1 MQTGS
6 VPVAQDRSNQPIR
19 KVWLPL
25 DMKTAVKELC
35 WQNRTKPSPYLV
47 GLVRE
52 VSAHPEQFAGAPPP
66 AGGGYI
72 SLYIDD
78 ESWKEGVAVA
88 TAHHTTLSA
97 MVRVAIVRDL
107 TKASIPWPVTT
118 AEHMPARE

>member
-1 MQTGS
+1 M
-6 VPVAQDRSNQPIR
+6 AQSRPNQPIR
-19 KVWLPL
+19 KVWLPT
-25 DMKTAVKELC
+25 DMKTAVRELC
-35 WQNRTKPSPYLV
+35 WQNRTKPSPYLA

-52 VSAHPEQFAGAPPP
+52 VIEHPEEFSGAPPP

-78 ESWKEGVAVA
+78 ETWAEGVASA
-88 TAHHTTLSA
+88 AAYHATLSA

-118 AEHMPARE
+118 VEHIPARE